1 MSSSPDHA
9 TAQAFASSWNNLPPG
24 SVYTRAQFE
33 DWMAPL
39 TAADVRDRQ
48 VLELGCGNGSLLV
61 HCAQWQPARLTG
73 VDLGASVETARR
85 NTAPF
90 PAVEIVQADLVEYAE
105 RGYDL
110 VYCIGVLHHLK
121 DPVQGFTSVVRN
133 TRPGGRFHCWVYA
146 REGNGVVIALVEPI
160 RKIASRLPWWV
171 TKYLLATPLVV
182 PYFVYAKGTRLLHR
196 WLGANAASWLSW
208 APLREYSLWIAERGF
223 AFFRHVAFD
232 QLVTPQ
238 TTYLSREDVERWLA
252 ANPDVQTGSSYV
264 ILRNGNSWKFGG
276 RRAPGDDV
284 TVETAGGA
292 NA

>member
-1 MSSSPDHA
+1 MSSPDQA
-9 TAQAFASSWNNLPPG
+9 TAQAFATSWNNLPPG

-39 TAADVRDRQ
+39 TAADVRGRQ

-61 HCAQWQPARLTG
+61 HCADWQPARLVG

-85 NTAPF
+85 NAAPF
-90 PAVEIVQADLVEYAE
+90 AGVEIVQADLVSYA
-105 RGYDL
+105 GAGFDL

-121 DPVQGFTSVVRN
+121 DPQLGFRSVVRN
-133 TRPGGRFHCWVYA
+133 TLPGGQFHCWVYA
-146 REGNGVVIALVEPI
+146 REGNALVIALVEPI

-182 PYFVYAKGTRLLHR
+182 PYFLYAKVLRILHR
-196 WLGANAASWLSW
+196 GLGSRAADWLGW
-208 APLREYSLWIAERGF
+208 APLREYSLWIAERDF

-238 TTYLSREDVERWLA
+238 TTYLSRPEVEAWLVGHA
-252 ANPDVQTGSSYV
+252 DVQPGSTYV
-264 ILRNGNSWKFGG
+264 IRRNGNSWKFGG
-276 RRAPGDDV
+276 QRRPAA
-284 TVETAGGA
+284 EGGA
-292 NA
+292 